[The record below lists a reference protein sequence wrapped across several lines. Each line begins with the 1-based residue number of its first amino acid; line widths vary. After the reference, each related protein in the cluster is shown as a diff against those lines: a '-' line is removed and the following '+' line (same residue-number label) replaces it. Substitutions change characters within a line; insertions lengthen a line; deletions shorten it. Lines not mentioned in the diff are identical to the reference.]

1 VVKRSIP
8 ICNVVVN
15 DAILTVDTVKWT
27 KRLFI
32 ILVVFLVVIGLPF
45 LIPLNT
51 YIPEIEK
58 QAGEKLHEPV
68 KIGSLRFS
76 LVPLPHVALE
86 RITIGAQQEVKVD
99 SIKVSPNLSSLFSA
113 VKILRDIELDI
124 VSIRTDMLGRMPAW
138 LKSDGGPQI
147 VRIEKIGLNHVTL
160 ESPGME
166 LPLFSVAVNMN
177 SDGDLK
183 YVLLTSDDG
192 KLKLDATPILGSNF
206 DLKLTAQQWR
216 FPVGPAFQFDALNI
230 AGVVDGEVLRLKDID
245 GKLYG
250 GTLKG
255 AAELSWKSGWKLSGD
270 LRGQRVALESLLPL
284 FKSKARVSGQL
295 NAKAKF
301 AMNGR
306 TVSQLADSPNVDG
319 DFSIHNG
326 VLHGFDLARAAQPIK
341 TKEVRGGQTEF
352 EEFSGS
358 YSIAGKSTHLSKLN
372 ISSGVLNANG
382 DVEIS
387 PSKQLG
393 GKVYVEVKQ
402 GVSLVSV
409 PLKVS
414 GTLQDPVMFPTGAA
428 VTGAVVGTA
437 ILGPGVGTSL
447 GMKAADKLDS
457 WFGGKKK

>member
-1 VVKRSIP
+1 M
-8 ICNVVVN
+8 
-15 DAILTVDTVKWT
+15 KWT

-32 ILVVFLVVIGLPF
+32 ILVVFLAVIGLPF

-58 QAGEKLHEPV
+58 QAGEKLNEPV

-76 LVPLPHVALE
+76 LVPMPHVALE
-86 RITIGAQQEVKVD
+86 RITIGAQQEVRIASV
-99 SIKVSPNLSSLFSA
+99 KVSPNLSSLFST
-113 VKILRDIELDI
+113 VKILRNIDLDTI
-124 VSIRTDMLGRMPAW
+124 SIRTDMLGKMPAW
-138 LKSDGGPQI
+138 FKSDGGPQT

-160 ESPGME
+160 DSPGMA
-166 LPLFSVAVNMN
+166 LPLFSVVVNMN
-177 SDGDLK
+177 SDGGLK
-183 YVLLTSDDG
+183 NALLASDDG
-192 KLKLDATPILGSNF
+192 KLKLDATPISDSDF
-206 DLKLTAQQWR
+206 DLKLSAQQWR
-216 FPVGPAFQFDALNI
+216 FPVGPAFQFDVLNI
-230 AGVVDGEVLRLKDID
+230 AGVVDSEALRLKDID

-255 AAELSWKSGWKLSGD
+255 AAELNWKSGWRLKGD
-270 LRGQRVALESLLPL
+270 LKSQRVALESLLPL
-284 FKSKARVSGQL
+284 FNSKARVNGRL
-295 NAKAKF
+295 NAKARF

-306 TVSQLADSPNVDG
+306 TASQLADSPNVDG

-341 TKEVRGGQTEF
+341 IKEVRGGQTAF
-352 EEFSGS
+352 EEFSG
-358 YSIAGKSTHLSKLN
+358 IFNVAGKDIRLSKLN

-382 DVEIS
+382 DVDIS
-387 PSKQLG
+387 SSKQLG

-409 PLKVS
+409 PLRVS

-447 GMKAADKLDS
+447 GVQAADKLES

>member
-1 VVKRSIP
+1 M
-8 ICNVVVN
+8 
-15 DAILTVDTVKWT
+15 KWT

-32 ILVVFLVVIGLPF
+32 ILVIFLAIIGLPF

-76 LVPLPHVALE
+76 LVPLLHVALE
-86 RITIGAQQEVKVD
+86 RITIGAQQEVRIA
-99 SIKVSPNLSSLFSA
+99 SIKVSPNLSSLFSP
-113 VKILRDIELDI
+113 VKILRDIELDT
-124 VSIRTDMLGRMPAW
+124 VSIRTDILGKMPVW
-138 LKSDGGPQI
+138 FKSDGGPQT

-160 ESPGME
+160 DSPGIA

-183 YVLLTSDDG
+183 NVLLASDDG
-192 KLKLDATPILGSNF
+192 KLKLGATPISGSDF
-206 DLKLTAQQWR
+206 DLKLSAQQWR
-216 FPVGPAFQFDALNI
+216 FPVGPAFQFDVLNI
-230 AGVVDGEVLRLKDID
+230 AGVVDNEALRLRDID

-255 AAELSWKSGWKLSGD
+255 AAELNWKSGWKLSGD
-270 LRGQRVALESLLPL
+270 LKGQRVALESLLPL
-284 FKSKARVSGQL
+284 FNSKARVSGQL
-295 NAKAKF
+295 NVKAKF
-301 AMNGR
+301 AMKARNA
-306 TVSQLADSPNVDG
+306 SQLADSPNVDG
-319 DFSIHNG
+319 DFSIRNG

-352 EEFSGS
+352 NEFGGI
-358 YSIAGKSTHLSKLN
+358 YRIAGKNIHLSKLN

-382 DVEIS
+382 DVDIS
-387 PSKQLG
+387 PSKQLD

-402 GVSLVSV
+402 GISLISV

-447 GMKAADKLDS
+447 GVQAADKLES

>member
-1 VVKRSIP
+1 MKS
-8 ICNVVVN
+8 
-15 DAILTVDTVKWT
+15 T

-32 ILVVFLVVIGLPF
+32 ILVVFLAVICLPF

-68 KIGSLRFS
+68 KIGSLRLS
-76 LVPLPHVALE
+76 LVPLPHVALHG
-86 RITIGAQQEVKVD
+86 ITIGAQHEVKVD
-99 SIKVSPNLSSLFSA
+99 SIKVSPNLSSLFSS
-113 VKILRDIELDI
+113 VKILRDIELDT

-138 LKSDGGPQI
+138 FKSDGAPQS

-160 ESPGME
+160 ESPDMM
-166 LPLFSVAVNMN
+166 LPLFSVAINMN

-183 YVLLTSDDG
+183 NALLASDDG
-192 KLKLDATPILGSNF
+192 KLKLDATPISDSNF
-206 DLKLTAQQWR
+206 YLKLTAQQWR
-216 FPVGPAFQFDALNI
+216 LPVGPAFQFDELKI
-230 AGVVDGEVLRLKDID
+230 AGVVDSEALRLKDID

-255 AAELSWKSGWKLSGD
+255 TAELNWKSGWRLSGD
-270 LRGQRVALESLLPL
+270 LKSQRVAVESLLPL
-284 FKSKARVSGQL
+284 FNSKARVSGRL
-295 NAKAKF
+295 NAKARF
-301 AMNGR
+301 SMNGR
-306 TVSQLADSPNVDG
+306 TASQLVNSPNVDG

-352 EEFSGS
+352 DEFSGIF
-358 YSIAGKSTHLSKLN
+358 SIAGKDIRLHKLN

-414 GTLQDPVMFPTGAA
+414 GTLQDPVMFPTGMA

-447 GMKAADKLDS
+447 GVQAADKLES